1 MNIIFMPMFVQGFA
15 GLSRRMSDGGATY
28 SLIQNPDVTSGALS
42 QLIINLN
49 EYISMGAF
57 GMFLVQIVFVIN
69 FFYSIRHGEKVT
81 GDNPHDST
89 TLEWQTPTPPPHGN
103 FATTPEVYGE
113 PYAYSVPGADADFIP
128 QTEKNRPETD

>member
-1 MNIIFMPMFVQGFA
+1 
-15 GLSRRMSDGGATY
+15 GGATY

-57 GMFLVQIVFVIN
+57 GMFLVQVVFVIN
-69 FFYSIRHGEKVT
+69 FFYSIRHGEKVK